1 MTSGPEMRHLARHG
15 IHAISRDPGL
25 PAAFGPFIG
34 LFAARCFATSALP
47 WRPST
52 ETDVDVNNTLEPAFA
67 DRPAPAIGRL
77 DPPCGAR
84 WRRREALADTSEHVD
99 LPLTDDGETPV
110 GTARTPPQLA
120 PRDAELWLLARR
132 TQGAALRLDFELR
145 SALVRQVFR
154 RDFVYVS
161 RQLHGLE
168 ASRRVQGLDRACLDD
183 ALAALQHRADDVLA
197 LLRQVASELDATLAA
212 RAPEGARLAFAR
224 PARFQAT
231 IVSPT
236 AHRYLALLIQA
247 DESLTRLEM
256 AWLLGL
262 VAPPHRS
269 ALLSDCRRAL
279 HGFKELACQRRQAI
293 GERVRE
299 VNAQRRKGHAAE
311 SLGGDG

>member
-1 MTSGPEMRHLARHG
+1 MRHLARHDT
-15 IHAISRDPGL
+15 ATTSSGL
-25 PAAFGPFIG
+25 SPPAAFMLFIG
-34 LFAARCFATSALP
+34 QFAARYLRTSALP
-47 WRPST
+47 WKPST
-52 ETDVDVNNTLEPAFA
+52 EADVDVNNTLQPAIA
-67 DRPAPAIGRL
+67 DRPTPANDRTAL
-77 DPPCGAR
+77 ACGAR
-84 WRRREALADTSEHVD
+84 WRRRSAAIETVEHVELPLVDDPEAGADTSRM
-99 LPLTDDGETPV
+99 L
-110 GTARTPPQLA
+110 PQLA

-168 ASRRVQGLDRACLDD
+168 ASRRVQGLDRACLTD
-183 ALAALQHRADDVLA
+183 ALAALRHRADDVLA
-197 LLRQVASELDATLAA
+197 LLRRITTELDTTIATH
-212 RAPEGARLAFAR
+212 APTGTRIEFAR

-247 DESLTRLEM
+247 DETLVRLEM

-262 VAPPHRS
+262 VAAAHRS

-279 HGFKELACQRRQAI
+279 HGFKELACQRRQAV
-293 GERVRE
+293 GEHVRE
-299 VNAQRRKGHAAE
+299 VNAQRREGFAMEPHDE
-311 SLGGDG
+311 DG